1 MNGTTFVIFG
11 ATGDLALRKILPSL
25 LNMQNEGI
33 LPSEFQIIAYS
44 RRPWSDAEY
53 RNFALKEAFHGVSE
67 TTGLG
72 EFLARISFIEGQFD
86 DFDSYGRLG
95 MRLLELDRRI
105 GKCANKLFYLAVPP
119 AHYETILKNLSKSGL
134 TVPCSDKTGWTRLLV
149 EKPFG
154 EDLASAKRLE
164 TMLSKLFKEEQVFR
178 IDHYLAK
185 ETIQN
190 ILVFRFANL
199 IYEPVWSAKYIEEIK
214 IMLYE
219 SGALGKRT
227 NFINRIGTLRD
238 VGQNHILQ
246 MLAIIT
252 MEEPKELSAKTVR
265 QNRARV
271 LKSLKPVT
279 AKSVGVNVLRA
290 QYSEFPEESGDPGSA
305 TETFFRVKAYSNLK
319 RWKGVPFVLEAGKL
333 LSENKAEIVVKFKQS
348 PLPAGFNGQNKVN
361 ELVFKIQPD
370 EGISAS
376 FLAKKSG
383 VNFELEKR
391 TMEFKYKKGA
401 DNKSYAYEKV
411 LYDCIRGD
419 QTLFASS
426 QEVEASWK
434 FIMSVMGLWNKLP
447 LIKYEKGSSAEDIN
461 LIAQNQ

>member
-1 MNGTTFVIFG
+1 MDQDMNGTTFVIFG

-164 TMLSKLFKEEQVFR
+164 TMLSKLFKEERVFR
-178 IDHYLAK
+178 IYNYLAK
-185 ETIQN
+185 KTFQTF
-190 ILVFRFANL
+190 LARF
-199 IYEPVWSAKYIEEIK
+199 
-214 IMLYE
+214 
-219 SGALGKRT
+219 LGK
-227 NFINRIGTLRD
+227 
-238 VGQNHILQ
+238 
-246 MLAIIT
+246 IIFY
-252 MEEPKELSAKTVR
+252 AK
-265 QNRARV
+265 N
-271 LKSLKPVT
+271 L
-279 AKSVGVNVLRA
+279 
-290 QYSEFPEESGDPGSA
+290 
-305 TETFFRVKAYSNLK
+305 FF
-319 RWKGVPFVLEAGKL
+319 
-333 LSENKAEIVVKFKQS
+333 
-348 PLPAGFNGQNKVN
+348 
-361 ELVFKIQPD
+361 
-370 EGISAS
+370 
-376 FLAKKSG
+376 
-383 VNFELEKR
+383 
-391 TMEFKYKKGA
+391 
-401 DNKSYAYEKV
+401 
-411 LYDCIRGD
+411 
-419 QTLFASS
+419 
-426 QEVEASWK
+426 
-434 FIMSVMGLWNKLP
+434 
-447 LIKYEKGSSAEDIN
+447 
-461 LIAQNQ
+461 